1 MRGSTVVIILGSI
14 GFLLMGLLSLK
25 SKKMRNFLKDSGV
38 YNDIEKFMKLNG
50 IFNISISLVG
60 IILGVLDYTFIEK
73 SKYIVITFI
82 IVIAIASFIQSK
94 MLKKYRNI

>member
-50 IFNISISLVG
+50 IFNISIGL
-60 IILGVLDYTFIEK
+60 LGVLDYTSIEK